1 MAKPPSST
9 PAKSCSSPR
18 TFPTKLKPWK
28 TPWTLIS
35 SPRAAKTGSTR
46 PTPTCAPANRKKR
59 NKPMDLGL
67 KGRVAIVA
75 AASKGLGRAIA
86 EEFAKEG
93 CQVAI
98 CARTAADLERAAQE
112 IEKAHGGSVF
122 HRALDVTNADAVR
135 AFVEDIDKKYGRIDI
150 CVTNAG
156 GPPAKKFLEIP

>member
-18 TFPTKLKPWK
+18 TFPIKPRPWK

-35 SPRAAKTGSTR
+35 SPPAAKTGSTR

-59 NKPMDLGL
+59 TDPMDLGL

-86 EEFAKEG
+86 EELAKEG
-93 CQVAI
+93 CEVAI
-98 CARTAADLERAAQE
+98 CARTAADLESAAKE
-112 IEKAHGGSVF
+112 IEAANGRPVF
-122 HRALDVTNADAVR
+122 WRVVDVTKPEAVT
-135 AFVEDIDKKYGRIDI
+135 AF
-150 CVTNAG
+150 
-156 GPPAKKFLEIP
+156 